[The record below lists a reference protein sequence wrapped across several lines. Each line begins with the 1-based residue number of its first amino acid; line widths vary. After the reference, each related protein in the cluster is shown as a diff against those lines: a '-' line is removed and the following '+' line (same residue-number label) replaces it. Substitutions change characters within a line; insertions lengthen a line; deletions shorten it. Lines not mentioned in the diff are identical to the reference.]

1 MYYTLI
7 IKETQPQPLEEET
20 KEVPQDTKVL
30 VYYSKSIHYMSI
42 IVIQE
47 IPLEFIQQCRPL
59 LTDTTTG

>member
-30 VYYSKSIHYMSI
+30 S
-42 IVIQE
+42 
-47 IPLEFIQQCRPL
+47 
-59 LTDTTTG
+59 